1 MEGNNIFQQIALWS
15 QVAGAIAFLVVVVLL
30 FRKYL
35 MPAVKANQEARNAE
49 IAEAEARCER
59 LKAELAKAKA
69 DLERA
74 ELDAAEIRSRVASIE
89 KRERE
94 KVLADATHEGERLVT
109 NAQGELARARM
120 AAMDRLRIELIE
132 KALQKARAE
141 AAARVDD
148 ATNSRLVE
156 EVVEDLTRGKA

>member
-1 MEGNNIFQQIALWS
+1 MEGNNIFQQVALWS
-15 QVAGAIAFLVVVVLL
+15 QVAGAIAFVVVVILL

-59 LKAELAKAKA
+59 LKAELAKARA
-69 DLERA
+69 DLATA
-74 ELDAAEIRSRVASIE
+74 ELDAAEIRHRVALVE

-94 KVLADATHEGERLVT
+94 KLLGEAKHEGERLVS

-132 KALQKARAE
+132 KALQRARVE

-156 EVVEDLTRGKA
+156 SVLDDLTRGKA

>member
-1 MEGNNIFQQIALWS
+1 MEENNLFQQVALWS
-15 QVAGAIAFLVVVVLL
+15 QVAGAIAFVVVVILL

-69 DLERA
+69 DLANA
-74 ELDAAEIRSRVASIE
+74 ELDAVEIRHRVVSIE
-89 KRERE
+89 KHERE
-94 KVLADATHEGERLVT
+94 KVLAEAKHEGERLVS
-109 NAQGELARARM
+109 NAQGELGRARM

-132 KALQKARAE
+132 KALQRARVE

-148 ATNSRLVE
+148 STNARLVE
-156 EVVEDLTRGKA
+156 TVLDDLTRGKA